1 MENMDFTVKMIS
13 QDGLD
18 TISYDSNFYIED
30 GILYYGPEEIARDIE
45 DDLLYVAEK
54 IVEFCYDT
62 VLEITDEDGEIIY
75 KNDEYDDDDDIVA
88 TFGADDDKP
97 NYIRDIDF
105 EESFKKYNETLK
117 KALGE

>member
-1 MENMDFTVKMIS
+1 MEFNVKLIS
-13 QDGLD
+13 SDGSD
-18 TISYDSNFYIED
+18 EIRYDSNFYIED
-30 GILYYGPEEIARDIE
+30 GILYYLDEEIARDVE
-45 DDLLYVAEK
+45 DDLLYAAQR
-54 IVEFCYDT
+54 IVEFCHDT

-75 KNDEYDDDDDIVA
+75 KNDEFDDDDDIVA

-105 EESFKKYNETLK
+105 EESFKRYNETLK